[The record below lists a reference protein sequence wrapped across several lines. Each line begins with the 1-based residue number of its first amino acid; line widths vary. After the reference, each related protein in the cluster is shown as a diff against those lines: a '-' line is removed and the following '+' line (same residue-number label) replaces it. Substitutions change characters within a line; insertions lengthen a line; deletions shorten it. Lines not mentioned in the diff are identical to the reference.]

1 MTPGASWLA
10 QDNSSS
16 SNNTHQDDHLEAL
29 LRNRTAHTT
38 GASSAAVAPAAASL
52 KSHRSWLTQ
61 VSGRI
66 RLFDV
71 SASRCQAAIR
81 HHTVTS
87 SLGSSIFIIVLWN
100 CGFIINT
107 GRLHFSC
114 TLHSISKALRSP
126 RTEEGD
132 GETPQTPQSPI
143 HEVRPREM

>member
-1 MTPGASWLA
+1 MIILRV
-10 QDNSSS
+10 
-16 SNNTHQDDHLEAL
+16 AL
-29 LRNRTAHTT
+29 LRNRTAHTM

-52 KSHRSWLTQ
+52 ALSSLIAPLTRR
-61 VSGRI
+61 VSGGI
-66 RLFDV
+66 V
-71 SASRCQAAIR
+71 SVSQTRQR
-81 HHTVTS
+81 PLTPHTS

-126 RTEEGD
+126 RTEEG
-132 GETPQTPQSPI
+132 ETPQTPQSPI